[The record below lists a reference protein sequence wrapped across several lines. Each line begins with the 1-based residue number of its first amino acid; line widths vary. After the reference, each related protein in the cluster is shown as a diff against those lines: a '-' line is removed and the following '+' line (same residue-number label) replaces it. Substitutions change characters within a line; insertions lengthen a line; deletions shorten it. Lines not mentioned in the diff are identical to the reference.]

1 MKKLLF
7 SFAAMLLSML
17 TAVADPITLS
27 GVKSVDSFSP
37 QSMKLTTDGGKVN
50 ILGENL
56 KVLSFSKQSGAFSAE
71 GRVDGLRFS
80 GAKTGLMKKV
90 FR

>member
-1 MKKLLF
+1 MYENQ
-7 SFAAMLLSML
+7 AGAQTL
-17 TAVADPITLS
+17 TLENRRHLTFS

-37 QSMKLTTDGGKVN
+37 QGIKLTTDGGKVN

-71 GRVDGLRFS
+71 GRVDGIRFS

>member
-1 MKKLLF
+1 MYENQ
-7 SFAAMLLSML
+7 AGAQTL
-17 TAVADPITLS
+17 TLENRKHITLS

-37 QSMKLTTDGGKVN
+37 QGMKLTTDGGKVN

-71 GRVDGLRFS
+71 GRVDGIRFS

>member
-1 MKKLLF
+1 MYENQ
-7 SFAAMLLSML
+7 AGAQTL
-17 TAVADPITLS
+17 TLENRKHSTLS

-37 QSMKLTTDGGKVN
+37 QGMKLTTDGGKVN

-71 GRVDGLRFS
+71 GRVDGIRFS